1 MCGNLSGIFVPFVYT
16 TGSGPRYILGHAV
29 SLAMVA
35 MAVVVYA
42 IMSVYFLSVNKK
54 RAAGK
59 ENWKSWG
66 KSEEEV
72 KELGDASPH
81 FLYTY

>member
-1 MCGNLSGIFVPFVYT
+1 MAGVFVPFVYP
-16 TGSGPRYILGHAV
+16 TGDGPRYILGHAV
-29 SLAMVA
+29 TLAMVA

-72 KELGDASPH
+72 KELGDTSPN
-81 FLYTY
+81 FLHTW